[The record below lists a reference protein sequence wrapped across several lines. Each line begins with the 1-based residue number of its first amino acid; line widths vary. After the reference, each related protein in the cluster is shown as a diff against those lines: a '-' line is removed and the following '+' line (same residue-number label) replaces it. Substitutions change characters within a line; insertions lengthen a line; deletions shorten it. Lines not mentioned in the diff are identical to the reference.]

1 MAQLKLSFQR
11 CTQRRK
17 EKENLLLSVSDC
29 CCSWIV
35 RMKYTGTIMREHFMG
50 RGLWKLGFEEWMS
63 LWRDGETVRKE
74 AELEGQ
80 RHRNACMV
88 GWAGLIG

>member
-1 MAQLKLSFQR
+1 
-11 CTQRRK
+11 
-17 EKENLLLSVSDC
+17 
-29 CCSWIV
+29 
-35 RMKYTGTIMREHFMG
+35 MREHFMG